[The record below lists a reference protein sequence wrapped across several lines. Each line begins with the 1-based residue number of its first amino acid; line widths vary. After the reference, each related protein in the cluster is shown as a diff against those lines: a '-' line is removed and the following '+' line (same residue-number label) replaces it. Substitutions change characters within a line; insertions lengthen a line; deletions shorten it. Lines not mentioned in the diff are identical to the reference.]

1 MTTHTF
7 PPSSEQTSLLMDS
20 QNPPVN
26 KGKKT
31 AVKILFTKMKIMYWA
46 RQKKDNQNKL
56 LYNAPIST

>member
-26 KGKKT
+26 KEKKP
-31 AVKILFTKMKIMYWA
+31 AMKILFTKMKIMYWA
-46 RQKKDNQNKL
+46 RQKR
-56 LYNAPIST
+56 